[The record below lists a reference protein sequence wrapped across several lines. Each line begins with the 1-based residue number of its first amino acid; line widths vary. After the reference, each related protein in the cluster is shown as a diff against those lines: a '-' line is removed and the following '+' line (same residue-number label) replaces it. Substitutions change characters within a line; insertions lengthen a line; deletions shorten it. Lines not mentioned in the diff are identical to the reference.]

1 MKFIQSRI
9 LLLTVFILLTTL
21 NLPAQTE
28 REKGIEFYEGGDY
41 KAAIESLEKA
51 VKTDKNDGE
60 AWHFLGMAYG
70 RNRESNKASVAFEKA
85 KNFSDEDLT
94 KLYDTP
100 LKIISK
106 RPAKFTLEARRNNV
120 SGKVVLFVEFRHD
133 GKIGYVFPYRIL
145 PDGLTENSMETA
157 RNIKFEPAIRN
168 GKPVTVVKLVEYS
181 FTIY

>member
-1 MKFIQSRI
+1 MKNLHHKI
-9 LLLTVFILLTTL
+9 LLLTAVILSASLISF
-21 NLPAQTE
+21 AQTE
-28 REKGIEFYEGGDY
+28 RAKGLAFYESGEY

-60 AWHFLGMAYG
+60 SWRFLGMAYG
-70 RNRESNKASVAFEKA
+70 RNKESNKAVAAFEKA
-85 KNFSDEDLT
+85 KDITEVDLEKT
-94 KLYDTP
+94 YDTP

-106 RPAKFTLEARRNNV
+106 RPSKYTMEARRNNV

-145 PDGLTENSMETA
+145 PDGLTENSIETA
-157 RNIKFEPAIRN
+157 RNIKFEPAVRN
-168 GKPVTVVKLVEYS
+168 EKPVTVIKVIEYS